1 MNNIEKQVWNKYINE
16 NWLLL
21 ASPNRGFFDNLN
33 KWYAKFSCFENEKEG
48 MISENKNGDF
58 HDLK

>member
-1 MNNIEKQVWNKYINE
+1 M
-16 NWLLL
+16 NWLVLIGPIG
-21 ASPNRGFFDNLN
+21 AFFGNLN

-48 MISENKNGDF
+48 MISENKNSDF